1 VASRLLFWESES
13 KEAHDARQDGRYP
26 GSRVTVFLLQIT
38 EQEVR
43 SMKRRLP
50 ILTLTTLVA
59 VALIGVVSTAPS
71 PALAGGAT
79 QISGVA
85 FFDDPDPLDAACN
98 DPEVVGADPPPNY
111 ALVMTGDLEGCL
123 YTFVNPATESSPSG
137 TYRET
142 GTETFVGSYM
152 GGEPG
157 TFETTYRF
165 EAKYEDL
172 GPPPTGE
179 IFGRCQHPIVE
190 GSGTGGFEG
199 VSGRLDFKDD
209 VETGEFFYR
218 GHLRF

>member
-1 VASRLLFWESES
+1 VAGRLLFWESES
-13 KEAHDARQDGRYP
+13 KEVHDARQDEHCP
-26 GSRVTVFLLQIT
+26 GSRVTMFLLQIT

-43 SMKRRLP
+43 SMKRRLT
-50 ILTLTTLVA
+50 ILALTTLAA
-59 VALIGVVSTAPS
+59 VALIGVLWTAPS
-71 PALAGGAT
+71 PAFAGGAT
-79 QISGVA
+79 QISGSAV
-85 FFDDPDPLDAACN
+85 FDDPDHPLC
-98 DPEVVGADPPPNY
+98 PPLMGVDPPPDY

-152 GGEPG
+152 GGELG

-165 EAKYEDL
+165 EAKYEDV

>member
-1 VASRLLFWESES
+1 MVPLQGSGR
-13 KEAHDARQDGRYP
+13 KEAHDARQDEHCP

-38 EQEVR
+38 EQEIGI
-43 SMKRRLP
+43 MKRRLT
-50 ILTLTTLVA
+50 ILTLTTLAA
-59 VALIGVVSTAPS
+59 VALIGVVWTAPS
-71 PALAGGAT
+71 PALAEGAT

-85 FFDDPDPLDAACN
+85 VLDEPDECDS
-98 DPEVVGADPPPNY
+98 ESVGADY
-111 ALVMTGDLEGCL
+111 ALIMDGDLEGCL
-123 YTFVNPATESSPSG
+123 YTFVETAQSSPSG

-142 GTETFVGSYM
+142 GTETFVASDGS
-152 GGEPG
+152 G

-165 EAKYEDL
+165 EAKYEDVANL
-172 GPPPTGE
+172 SGE

-190 GSGTGGFEG
+190 GSGTGVFEG

>member
-71 PALAGGAT
+71 PAFAGGAT
-79 QISGVA
+79 QISGIGSY
-85 FFDDPDPLDAACN
+85 AASC
-98 DPEVVGADPPPNY
+98 DPESVEPDADY
-111 ALVMTGDLEGCL
+111 AILMIGDLQGCL
-123 YTFVNPATESSPSG
+123 YTYIETAQPSPSG

-142 GTETFVGSYM
+142 GTELFVGSYK
-152 GGEPG
+152 GESG

-165 EAKYEDL
+165 EAKYEDVND
-172 GPPPTGE
+172 PATE

-190 GSGTGGFEG
+190 GSGTGSFEG
-199 VSGRLDFKDD
+199 VSGILLFKDD
-209 VETGEFFYR
+209 IEAGNFPYR
-218 GHLRF
+218 GHLRY